1 MSSREGLALALE
13 DLGFEVL
20 PSQTNFVFARHP
32 GHEGADLAAGL
43 RAQGVL
49 VRHFKQA
56 RIDTFLRISV
66 GTPAQC
72 DQLVAALAQLVTA
85 RA

>member
-1 MSSREGLALALE
+1 
-13 DLGFEVL
+13 
-20 PSQTNFVFARHP
+20 
-32 GHEGADLAAGL
+32 
-43 RAQGVL
+43 L

-56 RIDTFLRISV
+56 RIDAFLRISV

-72 DQLVAALAQLVTA
+72 DQLVAALAKLVAA